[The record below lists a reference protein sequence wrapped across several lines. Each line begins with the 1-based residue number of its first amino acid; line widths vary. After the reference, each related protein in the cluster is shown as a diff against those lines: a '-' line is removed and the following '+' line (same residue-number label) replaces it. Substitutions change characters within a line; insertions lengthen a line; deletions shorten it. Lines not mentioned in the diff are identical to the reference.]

1 MLKENRDKRFEIRL
15 SESER
20 DRFFTAAEACK
31 MTPSQYMRTMLW
43 FLHPAKLP
51 TEKYADMLEQLLEMN
66 KNLHALTAEI
76 KLSGEIPSEEIE
88 LATQKIDVLSQEV
101 LFAIQHPFEA
111 IDHGNIRDIPF
122 EFLFGKGWKERREK
136 SLEQSNRYIEEQRM
150 R

>member
-1 MLKENRDKRFEIRL
+1 
-15 SESER
+15 
-20 DRFFTAAEACK
+20 
-31 MTPSQYMRTMLW
+31 MRTMLW

-66 KNLHALTAEI
+66 KNLRALTAEI

-88 LATQKIDVLSQEV
+88 LATQKIDVLSEEV